1 MHFAPLVLFTYK
13 RLDTLQQTFAAL
25 KNNYLATETEL
36 HIFSDAAKTRED
48 ELLVK
53 EVRDFIKTIDGF
65 KKVDI
70 YNAEINKGLAKSIID
85 GVTTIIYR
93 YERVIVLE
101 DDLITSPNFLTFM
114 NAALDFYEKNKKIF
128 SLAGYTPPIQQIQ
141 DDVYFTRRASS
152 WGWATWKDRWEK
164 VDWKMTQYSHS
175 LKNPFFKKSFNNMG
189 SDLYKMLKEQSEGKI
204 NSWAIRWCYHQF
216 LIQQYTV
223 FPAVSKVQNIG
234 THGNATNTKN
244 TFRRFET
251 ILDPGKKEL
260 FNFLVQPHIDEYY
273 LKQFLKPYTI
283 S

>member
-85 GVTTIIYR
+85 GVTTIINR

-101 DDLITSPNFLTFM
+101 DDLITDRKS
-114 NAALDFYEKNKKIF
+114 
-128 SLAGYTPPIQQIQ
+128 
-141 DDVYFTRRASS
+141 TRLNSS
-152 WGWATWKDRWEK
+152 
-164 VDWKMTQYSHS
+164 H
-175 LKNPFFKKSFNNMG
+175 
-189 SDLYKMLKEQSEGKI
+189 
-204 NSWAIRWCYHQF
+204 
-216 LIQQYTV
+216 
-223 FPAVSKVQNIG
+223 
-234 THGNATNTKN
+234 
-244 TFRRFET
+244 
-251 ILDPGKKEL
+251 
-260 FNFLVQPHIDEYY
+260 
-273 LKQFLKPYTI
+273 
-283 S
+283 